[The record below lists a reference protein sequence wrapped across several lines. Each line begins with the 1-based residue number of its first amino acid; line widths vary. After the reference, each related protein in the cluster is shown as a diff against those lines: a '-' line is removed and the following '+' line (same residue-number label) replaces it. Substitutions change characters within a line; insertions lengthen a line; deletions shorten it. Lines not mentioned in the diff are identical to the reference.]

1 MYDWHENIKIDIHK
15 NGILVDST
23 QLHNIIVDQGLNYLA
38 DSLRST
44 AAQPKIRYL
53 AWGASSA
60 APSTTNTTL
69 STETGRK
76 QITTY
81 SSGNVGE
88 CVTIT
93 YIAPTEG
100 VGTIEE
106 FGWFAGTS
114 ASATL
119 LSGRMISRTLYSR
132 LKTNLESITIT
143 RTDTFIRTT
152 S

>member
-1 MYDWHENIKIDIHK
+1 MYDWHENIKIDVHK

-23 QLHNIIVDQGLNYLA
+23 QFHNIIVDQGLNLLA

-44 AAQPKIRYL
+44 SMSNKILYM

-60 APSTTNTTL
+60 APSTTNIAL

-76 QITTY
+76 IITSY
-81 SSGNVGE
+81 SSGAVGV
-88 CVTIT
+88 CNTIT
-93 YIAPTEG
+93 YISPTEA

-106 FGWFAGTS
+106 FGWFSGTS

-119 LSGRMISRTLYSR
+119 QTGRMISRTLYSR
-132 LKTNLESITIT
+132 VKTNLESITVT
-143 RTDTFIRTT
+143 RTDSIIRTT